1 MQVIDLNLIIM
12 ENTHDYLKIVNS
24 YVYNLIRILTWL
36 DAWN

>member
-1 MQVIDLNLIIM
+1 MQVIDLNLIVM
-12 ENTHDYLKIVNS
+12 ENEYAYLKMVNS